1 MSWFQKSWLPSAENV
16 DLYSCVSQSMHGI
29 TCVILASCALDHN
42 RKGPKWIKGYIAGF
56 IIDYFFL
63 VCAGVSR
70 LALIYVN
77 PQESW

>member
-1 MSWFQKSWLPSAENV
+1 MSWLPSAENV
-16 DLYSCVSQSMHGI
+16 ALYSCVSQALHGTNCI
-29 TCVILASCALDHN
+29 ILASYALTYN
-42 RKGPKWIKGYIAGF
+42 RKGPKWIKGYIVGF
-56 IIDYFFL
+56 LIDYFFV